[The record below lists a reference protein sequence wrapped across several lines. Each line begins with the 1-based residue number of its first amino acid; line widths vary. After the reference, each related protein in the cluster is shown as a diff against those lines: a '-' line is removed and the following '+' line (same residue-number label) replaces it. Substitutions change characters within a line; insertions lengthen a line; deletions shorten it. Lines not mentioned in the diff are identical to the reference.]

1 MTPPSV
7 RIATTRGLAL
17 GVTAL
22 ALIATALTA
31 LAVGA
36 VAVPIPKVLTALA
49 GTLDAAEATTR
60 TIIVNVRLPRVL
72 LALLA
77 GAGLAVA
84 GVLMQ
89 ALFRNPLAEPAII
102 GVSAGAALGAVAT
115 IVLGAT
121 VLAGLT
127 RLLGA
132 WTLPVAAFAG
142 ALATTLV
149 VFTLAR
155 RDGVLDATT
164 MLLTGIAINALAG
177 AAIGLLIFIATDE
190 QLRSLTFWNLGSLGA
205 ANWSALA
212 GAAPF
217 ALGAIVAAPF
227 LAGSLN
233 ALLLGESEALHLGV
247 PVEAVKRLVIALA
260 AAATGAIVAVT
271 GIIGFVG
278 LVAPHLAR
286 LVVGPDHRVL
296 LPLAAMFGAILLTLA
311 DLAARTLVRPA
322 ELPLGVLT
330 ALVGAPF
337 FLYLLRRGQR
347 ALS

>member
-1 MTPPSV
+1 MSRPPRPLILLV
-7 RIATTRGLAL
+7 AALAL
-17 GVTAL
+17 LATAL
-22 ALIATALTA
+22 AA

-36 VAVPIPKVLTALA
+36 VAVPLPKVLAALA
-49 GTLDAAEATTR
+49 GRLGTEDAMTE

-102 GVSAGAALGAVAT
+102 GVSAGAALGAVAV

-121 VLAGLT
+121 VFAGLS
-127 RLLGA
+127 RALGA
-132 WTLPVAAFAG
+132 WTLPLAAFAG
-142 ALATTLV
+142 ALATTAI

-155 RDGVLDATT
+155 REGVLDATT
-164 MLLTGIAINALAG
+164 MLLVGIAINALAG
-177 AAIGLLIFIATDE
+177 AAIGLLIFLATDE
-190 QLRSLTFWNLGSLGA
+190 QLRNLTFWNLGSLGA
-205 ANWSALA
+205 ANWAALA

-217 ALGAIVAAPF
+217 ALLALVVAPW

-233 ALLLGESEALHLGV
+233 ALLIGESEALHLGV
-247 PVEAVKRLVIALA
+247 PVETVKRLTIVLA
-260 AAATGAIVAVT
+260 ALATGAIVAVS
-271 GIIGFVG
+271 GIVGFVG

-286 LVVGPDHRVL
+286 LLVGPDHRVL
-296 LPLAAMFGAILLTLA
+296 LPLAAMLGAILLTLA
-311 DLAARTLVRPA
+311 DLAARTAVRPA

-337 FLYLLRRGQR
+337 FLYLLRRGPRER
-347 ALS
+347 A